1 METGTWNGRVLA
13 AASLFAAFAS
23 AHLIDEFQWGA
34 PAEFHLSVPVAQF
47 LAFVFMAALAG
58 LIAFAA
64 RGSHTGYFGLALT
77 GFVIALADSLRH
89 GPEILAPG
97 PWRSGTTSEFLAL
110 GLTLSGIATAC
121 MSMAA
126 RRRP

>member
-1 METGTWNGRVLA
+1 MNTATWNGRVLVA
-13 AASLFAAFAS
+13 ATLFAGFAS

-34 PAEFHLSVPVAQF
+34 PAEFHLSVTAAQF
-47 LAFVFMAALAG
+47 LAFVFMAALTG
-58 LIAFAA
+58 LITFAA
-64 RGSHTGYFGLALT
+64 RGSSRGYLGLAVI
-77 GFVIALADSLRH
+77 GFVIALADSLKH